1 MMGRELMSVPRSFC
15 CVTFFRVL
23 RRTLLCRPIAS
34 AVRIMTSTSICLL
47 LFAPLGGCASMFR
60 GSRETFVIDSVPQGA
75 DVRLSTGQ
83 SGTTPLSVRVPRKE
97 TIHVAV
103 SMPGFKAH
111 ETTLKPRVAGLG
123 IGLGI
128 RGGPIGIAIDAGTG
142 AMMEHKPNPLVVHLE
157 ES

>member
-1 MMGRELMSVPRSFC
+1 MM
-15 CVTFFRVL
+15 
-23 RRTLLCRPIAS
+23 S
-34 AVRIMTSTSICLL
+34 ASICGLF
-47 LFAPLGGCASMFR
+47 FAPLGDCASMFR

-103 SMPGFKAH
+103 SMPGFKVY

-123 IGLGI
+123 VGLGI